1 MKQHDA
7 HLEVTCSI
15 CASGHG
21 TLLDCDGGTVCDSCA
36 ETTREGRDNTS
47 RALKARRRRDQL
59 ECDVLTGQ
67 RAVRLSPEDQ
77 QYVLASAALM
87 TDDLVA
93 AAPAIKLGSG
103 GEAID
108 QKHGG
113 LVNTLTEPTV
123 AALEASNH
131 RTELLTQL
139 GTDIA
144 AMALDAADTIGAGN
158 SLEKMLA
165 HQMAG
170 LHQASMKMLH
180 RANLMQ
186 GADHSVKYVNA
197 AIKAS
202 TAFQGA
208 MTTLARVRDDK
219 RQHILVQ
226 HVNVG
231 AGGQAVVGS
240 VTTGGGQTS

>member
-1 MKQHDA
+1 MKRANDTR
-7 HLEVTCSI
+7 ERTCSI
-15 CASGHG
+15 CGNP
-21 TLLDCDGGTVCDSCA
+21 CGGVSHIESAQVCGPCA
-36 ETTREGRDNTS
+36 EVTREGRDNTS
-47 RALKARRRRDQL
+47 RSLKAKRRRDQL
-59 ECDVLTGQ
+59 HCDLLTGQ
-67 RAVRLSPEDQ
+67 REVHLSPDEQ
-77 QYVLASAALM
+77 QYTLVSGSLMSEDLAAL
-87 TDDLVA
+87 V
-93 AAPAIKLGSG
+93 PHVKLSSG
-103 GEAID
+103 HEAID

-123 AALEASNH
+123 AALEASSH
-131 RTELLTQL
+131 RTELLTQM

-144 AMALDAADTIGAGN
+144 AMALDAADTINAGN

-186 GADHSVKYVNA
+186 DTDHSVKYVNA

-202 TAFQGA
+202 SAYQGA
-208 MTTLARVRDDK
+208 MAVLHRVRDEK

-231 AGGQAVVGS
+231 AGGQAVVGTVNS
-240 VTTGGGQTS
+240 GGGQPS

>member
-1 MKQHDA
+1 MKSPIA
-7 HLEVTCSI
+7 RLERTCSI
-15 CASGHG
+15 CGSHGHK
-21 TLLDCDGGTVCDSCA
+21 LVACDGGQVCEACS

-47 RALKARRRRDQL
+47 RSLKAKLRRDQL
-59 ECDVLTGQ
+59 QCDVLTGQ
-67 RAVRLSPEDQ
+67 REIHLSLEEQ
-77 QYVLASAALM
+77 QYNLASGTLM
-87 TDDLVA
+87 SDDLDA
-93 AAPAIKLGSG
+93 MLPGIKLVSG
-103 GEAID
+103 GEAIN
-108 QKHGG
+108 QKHAGM
-113 LVNTLTEPTV
+113 VNTLTEPNV
-123 AALEASNH
+123 AALEASSH

-144 AMALDAADTIGAGN
+144 AMALDAADTISANN

-170 LHQASMKMLH
+170 LHQASIRMLH

-186 GADHSVKYVNA
+186 DTEHSVKYVNA

-202 TAFQGA
+202 TAYQGA
-208 MTTLARVRDDK
+208 MATLHRVRDDK

-231 AGGQAVVGS
+231 AGGQAVVGTVNS
-240 VTTGGGQTS
+240 GGGQPS

>member
-1 MKQHDA
+1 MKAPLSLQ
-7 HLEVTCSI
+7 ERTCSI
-15 CASGHG
+15 CG
-21 TLLDCDGGTVCDSCA
+21 THDREIIACDGGLVCEVCA
-36 ETTREGRDNTS
+36 QTTREGRDNTS
-47 RALKARRRRDQL
+47 RSLKVKRRRDQL
-59 ECDVLTGQ
+59 QCDVLTGQ
-67 RAVRLSPEDQ
+67 RKIHLSPDEQ
-77 QYVLASAALM
+77 QYALASDTLM
-87 TDDLVA
+87 LEDLSSA
-93 AAPAIKLGSG
+93 EPNIKLVSG
-103 GEAID
+103 REAINP
-108 QKHGG
+108 KHGG
-113 LVNTLTEPTV
+113 VVNTLTEPTI

-144 AMALDAADTIGAGN
+144 AMALDAADTINAGN
-158 SLEKMLA
+158 SLEKMLV

-186 GADHSVKYVNA
+186 DADHSVKYVNA

-202 TAFQGA
+202 TAYQGA
-208 MTTLARVRDDK
+208 MATLHRVRDDK

-231 AGGQAVVGS
+231 AGGQAVVGTVNS
-240 VTTGGGQTS
+240 GVGQT

>member
-1 MKQHDA
+1 MKRADTTREH
-7 HLEVTCSI
+7 TCSI
-15 CASGHG
+15 CGNS
-21 TLLDCDGGTVCDSCA
+21 CGGISHLESAQVCEPCA
-36 ETTREGRDNTS
+36 EVTREGRDNTS
-47 RALKARRRRDQL
+47 RSLKAKRRRDQL
-59 ECDVLTGQ
+59 QCDVLTGQ
-67 RAVRLSPEDQ
+67 REVHLSLEEQ
-77 QYVLASAALM
+77 EYNLASGTLM
-87 TDDLVA
+87 SDDLDA
-93 AAPAIKLGSG
+93 MLPGIKLVSG
-103 GEAID
+103 GEAIN
-108 QKHGG
+108 QKHAGM
-113 LVNTLTEPTV
+113 VNTLTEPTV
-123 AALEASNH
+123 AALEASSH

-144 AMALDAADTIGAGN
+144 AMALDAADTISANN

-186 GADHSVKYVNA
+186 DTDHSVKYMNA

-202 TAFQGA
+202 TAYQGA
-208 MTTLARVRDDK
+208 MTTLHRVRDDK

-231 AGGQAVVGS
+231 AGGQAVVGT
-240 VTTGGGQTS
+240 VNTGGGNVS

>member
-1 MKQHDA
+1 MKAPLSLQ
-7 HLEVTCSI
+7 ERTCSI
-15 CASGHG
+15 CG
-21 TLLDCDGGTVCDSCA
+21 THDRGIIACDGGLVCEVCTQ
-36 ETTREGRDNTS
+36 TTREGRDNTS
-47 RALKARRRRDQL
+47 RSLKAKRRRDQL
-59 ECDVLTGQ
+59 QCDVLNGQ
-67 RAVRLSPEDQ
+67 RETHLSLDEQ
-77 QYVLASAALM
+77 EYNLASGTLM
-87 TDDLVA
+87 SDDLDA
-93 AAPAIKLGSG
+93 MLPGIKLVSG
-103 GEAID
+103 GEAIN
-108 QKHGG
+108 QKHAGM
-113 LVNTLTEPTV
+113 VNTLTEPTV
-123 AALEASNH
+123 AALEASSH

-144 AMALDAADTIGAGN
+144 AMALDAADTISANN

-186 GADHSVKYVNA
+186 DTDHSVKYMNA

-202 TAFQGA
+202 TAYQGA
-208 MTTLARVRDDK
+208 MATLNRVRDDK

-231 AGGQAVVGS
+231 AGGQAVVGTVNS
-240 VTTGGGQTS
+240 GGGQPS